1 MNFEIRNA
9 IKLNKKI
16 HQLKIA
22 IIKIAIMT
30 YFDLIK
36 VIIFEIFQQNFDDEN
51 FDSKNELMTK
61 TFIFR
66 FFAIINSLILMT
78 KAFVFKFFSIT
89 NSSINQQNFVTNS
102 SITNRFFVINSS
114 IEFFDQIQNDTLQYS
129 NFLFR
134 IQTIY
139 KKNSIL
145 QTIIK
150 IKNNNNRKISI
161 KLIKK
166 NIRLKLNNCKIK
178 FDLF

>member
-1 MNFEIRNA
+1 
-9 IKLNKKI
+9 
-16 HQLKIA
+16 
-22 IIKIAIMT
+22 
-30 YFDLIK
+30 
-36 VIIFEIFQQNFDDEN
+36 
-51 FDSKNELMTK
+51 MTK

-89 NSSINQQNFVTNS
+89 NSSINQQNLVTDS
-102 SITNRFFVINSS
+102 LVTNRFFVINSS
-114 IEFFDQIQNDTLQYS
+114 VELFDQIQNDTFQYS

-134 IQTIY
+134 IQAIY

-145 QTIIK
+145 QAIMK
-150 IKNNNNRKISI
+150 IKNNDDRKISI

-166 NIRLKLNNCKIK
+166 DIRLKLSDCEIK